1 MIEPKLF
8 YRELDSI
15 LARIT
20 KEKSDKNFFNSI
32 LSGLELEF
40 GKRLNILRSHVY
52 EQRGDEFVLINS
64 INGKKSPQVVEKL
77 NIESETVQLVLK
89 NGSYIYD
96 HPVLARPFE
105 LPVTGEAVVP
115 AAISIFSPDRQWLF
129 VFELKPGWIREA
141 IILFLNSVRTAMN
154 YRLYSEMVGSELER
168 VRQIQRSL
176 FPRSTPKM
184 PGYQIAQFVQSA
196 ELVGGDFYDFFQF
209 EEDSVVVCLGDAS
222 GHGLPAAL
230 LVRDVVIGLRMG
242 LSKEMRLVHIL
253 KKLNQMVQRTSYST
267 NFVSLFIG
275 EIEQD
280 GHMIYVNAGHPPPF
294 VVNGDRVTDLDATGI
309 ALGFLPETPLHRSYV
324 RLNEP
329 GTILVLYTDGI
340 IERHDEPENQFGI
353 ERLKKIVV
361 DNRHLP
367 AKDIVHIVFEQAFD
381 FANRKG
387 WDDDASLVLIKTM
400 GG

>member
-1 MIEPKLF
+1 MIEPRLF

-15 LARIT
+15 MARIT
-20 KEKSDKNFFNSI
+20 KEKSDKNFFSSI
-32 LSGLELEF
+32 LNGLEQEF
-40 GKRLNILRSHVY
+40 GKRLNILKSHVY

-64 INGKKSPQVVEKL
+64 INGQKSSSIAEKL
-77 NIESETVQLVLK
+77 SVESESVQLVLK
-89 NGSYIYD
+89 HGSYIYD
-96 HPVLARPFE
+96 NPNLIRTFYLRILDE
-105 LPVTGEAVVP
+105 TLVP
-115 AAISIFSPDRQWLF
+115 AAIYIYSPDRQWLF
-129 VFELKPGWIREA
+129 VFELKSGWIREE

-154 YRLYSEMVGSELER
+154 YRLFSEMMGSELER

-176 FPRSTPKM
+176 FPRTAPKI

-196 ELVGGDFYDFFQF
+196 EMVGGDFYDFFQF
-209 EEDSVVVCLGDAS
+209 EEDSFIVCLGDVS

-253 KKLNQMVQRTSYST
+253 KKLNQMVQSTSYST

-294 VVNGDRVTDLDATGI
+294 LVSGNRIVDLDATGI
-309 ALGFLPETPLHRSYV
+309 ALGFLPDTPLHRSYV

-329 GTILVLYTDGI
+329 NSILVLYTDGI
-340 IERHDEPENQFGI
+340 IERHEQPENQFGI
-353 ERLKKIVV
+353 DRLKKLIV
-361 DNRHLP
+361 DNQHLP
-367 AKDIVHIVFEQAFD
+367 AKEIVKLVFDRVFD
-381 FANRKG
+381 FANRKS
-387 WDDDASLVLIKTM
+387 WDDDASLVVIKNI
-400 GG
+400 GQ